1 MAEIYLTSD
10 THFNHNKDFIYERR
24 GFKSIEEMNEKIIEN
39 WNSIVKPED
48 TVYHLGDVM
57 LGDIEAG
64 INCLKR
70 LNGHVYIAIGNHDTQ
85 ARIRA
90 YAACRNVEAVEFGY
104 RIKQGK
110 KTCILTHYPTITNNV
125 DNVRVPNF
133 YGHTHQST
141 NFYNHILYLYILLIH
156 LKESYFHQQIFPVQ
170 TLHKNFLFYMNQKD
184 EFLHD

>member
-70 LNGHVYIAIGNHDTQ
+70 LNGHIYIAIGNHDTQ

-90 YAACRNVEAVEFGY
+90 YAACRNIEAVEFGY

-125 DNVRVPNF
+125 DNIRVPNF

-141 NFYNHILYLYILLIH
+141 NFYNPYKDMYHVGVDSHNCYPVLIESA
-156 LKESYFHQQIFPVQ
+156 LKELYN
-170 TLHKNFLFYMNQKD
+170 NFY
-184 EFLHD
+184 